1 MAYYI
6 SFLKTLSLKLD
17 SSTVQFFFNSES
29 LEFPLYTESIKF
41 FNHQEGMVRTGEK
54 KNRGL
59 CGGKKNSHFFFRL
72 LRRSN
77 NYACGFQGCGSKSSI
92 IYCFWEVCALF
103 FKSRVVY
110 SIKV

>member
-54 KNRGL
+54 K
-59 CGGKKNSHFFFRL
+59 KKQGVVWREEKILIFFSFVK
-72 LRRSN
+72 
-77 NYACGFQGCGSKSSI
+77 AFEQ
-92 IYCFWEVCALF
+92 
-103 FKSRVVY
+103 
-110 SIKV
+110 